1 LLEFKFIASG
11 GSTLAVDSFLGGPGS
26 ISDTFTVNGDI
37 SGQTKVKVNDTNSG
51 PGVFNSAGIPVVFA
65 NSNVKGHAFFLANPI
80 ESMIAPRVLDAS
92 IATFERSFDAA
103 GAGRNS
109 IQPQNHRHRPAECKF
124 RIRPGHELGGRQEA
138 YRYRGVAVAILTG
151 LLGGMHAFSGT

>member
-1 LLEFKFIASG
+1 MLEFKFIASG

-80 ESMIAPRVLDAS
+80 ESMIAPRMLSTHQSRRLKDLS
-92 IATFERSFDAA
+92 MQRGRGATAFNRKIIDITQRNVNSVFGLATSLA
-103 GAGRNS
+103 GAKKLTD
-109 IQPQNHRHRPAECKF
+109 IV
-124 RIRPGHELGGRQEA
+124 ELPLR
-138 YRYRGVAVAILTG
+138 
-151 LLGGMHAFSGT
+151 F

>member
-80 ESMIAPRVLDAS
+80 ESMIAPRMLSTHQSRRLKDLSMQRGRGATAFS
-92 IATFERSFDAA
+92 RKIIDIAQRNVNSVFGLATSLA
-103 GAGRNS
+103 GAKKLTD
-109 IQPQNHRHRPAECKF
+109 IV
-124 RIRPGHELGGRQEA
+124 ELPLR
-138 YRYRGVAVAILTG
+138 
-151 LLGGMHAFSGT
+151 F

>member
-80 ESMIAPRVLDAS
+80 ESMIAPRMLSTHQSRRLKDLS
-92 IATFERSFDAA
+92 MQR
-103 GAGRNS
+103 GRNS

>member
-80 ESMIAPRVLDAS
+80 ESMIAPRMLSTHQSRRLEDLSMQRGRGATAFNRKIID
-92 IATFERSFDAA
+92 IAQRNVNSVFGLATSLA
-103 GAGRNS
+103 GAKKLTD
-109 IQPQNHRHRPAECKF
+109 IV
-124 RIRPGHELGGRQEA
+124 ELPLR
-138 YRYRGVAVAILTG
+138 
-151 LLGGMHAFSGT
+151 F

>member
-1 LLEFKFIASG
+1 MLEFKFIASG

-80 ESMIAPRVLDAS
+80 ESMIAPRMLSTHQSRRLKDLSMQRGRGATAFNRKIID
-92 IATFERSFDAA
+92 IAQRNVNSVFGLATSLA
-103 GAGRNS
+103 GAKKLTD
-109 IQPQNHRHRPAECKF
+109 IV
-124 RIRPGHELGGRQEA
+124 ELPLR
-138 YRYRGVAVAILTG
+138 
-151 LLGGMHAFSGT
+151 F